1 MALFS
6 PLCVASGR
14 VPRAVAWLRTA
25 GFEVPYVR
33 SLRLRREH
41 VLGLWA
47 HLVPRLP
54 RRRVDV
60 VTESL
65 TAGPSALAALRY
77 PAGEVSAAEHL
88 SAIKGAAD
96 PARRQESSL
105 RSRLGAPNLLT
116 SLVHTPDS
124 PEALVRE
131 LEVLLSHDELEEFWQ
146 AQRNGTALDENSL
159 PRFVSGEDPPPPIDA
174 LAVAQRLQDRLRRAG
189 AADAAHEQLESI
201 AAGEPFDLDVLTNA
215 LASSGIA
222 LHVWERVVLASAQFA
237 ELAKRI
243 I

>member
-14 VPRAVAWLRTA
+14 VPRAVVWLRTA

-47 HLVPRLP
+47 HLIPRLP

-65 TAGPSALAALRY
+65 TAGPSALVGLRY

-88 SAIKGAAD
+88 SAIKGSAD
-96 PARRQESSL
+96 PTRRRVGSL
-105 RSRLGAPNLLT
+105 RSQLGAPNLLT

-124 PEALVRE
+124 PEELLRE
-131 LEVLLSHDELEEFWQ
+131 LRVLLPRRDDLEEFWR
-146 AQRNGTALDENSL
+146 AQWNGTGLDENSL
-159 PRFVSGEDPPPPIDA
+159 PPFVSGEDPPPPIDA
-174 LAVAQRLQDRLRRAG
+174 LVVGRRLQDRLRREG
-189 AADAAHEQLESI
+189 AAHEQLESV
-201 AAGEPFDLDVLTNA
+201 AAGEPFDLDVLTDA

-222 LHVWERVVLASAQFA
+222 LNVWERVVLASAQFA
-237 ELAKRI
+237 AEVSHR
-243 I
+243 